1 MIVFD
6 LKCAGDHVFEAW
18 FRDGEAYEA
27 QTEAGEI
34 SCPVCGCTN
43 VAKALMAPNVAP
55 RSERRESARIEQVV
69 HYLRAV
75 HDHVEKN
82 FADVGRHFPEEARK
96 MHYGEAEKRNIYG
109 QATSEEAEELEDEG
123 IEFGFIPPVPRY
135 DS

>member
-6 LKCAGDHVFEAW
+6 LKCTDDHVFEAW
-18 FRDGEAYEA
+18 FRDGETYEA
-27 QTEAGEI
+27 QAEAGEI

-82 FADVGRHFPEEARK
+82 FDDVGRRFPEEARK

-109 QATSEEAEELEDEG
+109 QATSEEAEELEDED

>member
-6 LKCAGDHVFEAW
+6 LKCTSDHVFEAW
-18 FRDGEAYEA
+18 FRDGETYEA
-27 QTEAGEI
+27 QVAAGEI

-43 VAKALMAPNVAP
+43 VVKALMAPNVAP
-55 RSERRESARIEQVV
+55 RSAKRETARAEQVM

-82 FADVGRHFPEEARK
+82 FDDVGRRFPEEARK
-96 MHYGEAEKRNIYG
+96 IHYGEAGKRNIYG
-109 QATSEEAEELEDEG
+109 QATIEEAEELEEEG
-123 IEFGFIPPVPRY
+123 IEFGFIPPIPRY